1 MQETKN
7 LLVQAG
13 KLPLSVIIIGVGEG
27 DFTNMQ
33 ILDGD
38 DIVLTDDKGKKT
50 VRDCVQFVKFNSAK
64 DEVKFFND
72 PNK

>member
-38 DIVLTDDKGKKT
+38 DIVVTDDKRKKT
-50 VRDCVQFVKFNSAK
+50 VRDCV
-64 DEVKFFND
+64 
-72 PNK
+72 

>member
-1 MQETKN
+1 MPIYTILLIITDGIIEDMQETKN

-50 VRDCVQFVKFNSAK
+50 VRDCV
-64 DEVKFFND
+64 
-72 PNK
+72 